1 METTKNKLSSFA
13 ENFFNK
19 MRNYLDTKLYFYG
32 SIQRYDYFPESSD
45 IDVDIFTDNEHSTLI
60 KLQNLLGVDR
70 SEFKK
75 IIYRLQKTN
84 KVVRGHKIKYED
96 KENDFTC
103 EFSIYNQN
111 IKEEILKEHISKT
124 NFPYYITALLVF
136 LKTLYY
142 KIEIM
147 PTFLY
152 FYFKNLILNIAIR
165 EGKPTD
171 FILNEIPKHDE
182 EKEMEKKIEMSN
194 PFYFVK
200 ERLKEFLD
208 LK

>member
-1 METTKNKLSSFA
+1 METTKNKLSPFA
-13 ENFFNK
+13 EDFFNK
-19 MRNYLDTKLYFYG
+19 MRNYLDNKLYFYG

-45 IDVDIFTDNEHSTLI
+45 IDVDIFTDNENSTII
-60 KLQNLLGVDR
+60 KIQNLLGVER
-70 SEFKK
+70 NEFKK

-84 KVVRGHKIKYED
+84 KVVHGHKIKYED
-96 KENDFTC
+96 EENDFTC
-103 EFSIYNQN
+103 ELSIYNEN
-111 IKEEILKEHISKT
+111 IKEEILKEHVSKT
-124 NFPYYITALLVF
+124 NFPYYITALLVI

-152 FYFKNLILNIAIR
+152 FYFKNLILNMAIR

-182 EKEMEKKIEMSN
+182 EKEIKKKIEMAN

-200 ERLKEFLD
+200 EKLKEFLD